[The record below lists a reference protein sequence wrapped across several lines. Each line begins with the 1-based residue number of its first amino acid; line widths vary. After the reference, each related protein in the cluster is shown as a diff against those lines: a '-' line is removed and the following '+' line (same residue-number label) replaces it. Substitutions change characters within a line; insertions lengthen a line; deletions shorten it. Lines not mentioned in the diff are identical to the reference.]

1 MTRAVIVKAKR
12 TVIGK
17 KDGILKSYA
26 PEQLAAFV
34 IRDIVQDLP
43 EQIDEI
49 ILGNAVGPGGNIARL
64 SALESGLPFSVPGVT
79 IDRQCGSGLEAIRLA
94 CHLIQGGSGQ
104 IYIAGGVES
113 TSQSPYDKRARFSPE
128 RIGDPDMGVAAEYV
142 AEKYGITRQMQD
154 EYALL
159 SYKRAIDSL
168 NKDYYSEEL
177 VKITDVP
184 LQDESLNP
192 KLNYERMLNRL
203 SPCFKKNGT
212 VTLGNCCGI
221 NDGAAVVLI
230 MSEEKAKEL
239 GYQPIMRFVDSVV
252 SGVDPNYPAIGP
264 IPAITEILSRY
275 SLTIRDIDLIELNE
289 AFAAKAVTCARELS
303 IPYEKLNVEGGAIAI
318 GHPYGASGAILVTRL
333 FYEVQRYKANYT
345 ISAIGI
351 GGGIG
356 IALLWESVI
365 GEIRCQA
372 P

>member
-17 KDGILKSYA
+17 KGGILRKYP

-43 EQIDEI
+43 EQVDEI
-49 ILGNAVGPGGNIARL
+49 IFGNAVGPGGNIARL
-64 SALESGLPFSVPGVT
+64 SGLESGLSHTVPGMT

-94 CHLIQGGSGQ
+94 CYLIQGGAGQ

-113 TSQSPYDKRARFSPE
+113 TSQSPYAKRARFSPE
-128 RIGDPDMGVAAEYV
+128 QIGDPDMGVSAEHV

-154 EYALL
+154 DYALL
-159 SYKRAIDSL
+159 SYQRSIHSL
-168 NKDYYSEEL
+168 KKDYYSDEL
-177 VKITDVP
+177 VKITDIP

-192 KLNYERMLNRL
+192 KLNYERMLRRL
-203 SPCFKKNGT
+203 SPCFKENGT

-221 NDGAAVVLI
+221 NDGASAVLV

-252 SGVDPNYPAIGP
+252 SGVNPNYPAIGP
-264 IPAITEILSRY
+264 IPAVSQLLSRH
-275 SLTIRDIDLIELNE
+275 SLLIQDIDLFELNE
-289 AFAAKAVTCARELS
+289 AFASKVVACASELS
-303 IPYEKLNVEGGAIAI
+303 IPYEKLNVEGGAIAL

-333 FYEVQRYKANYT
+333 FYEVQRYQANYT

-356 IALLWESVI
+356 IAVLWESMI
-365 GEIRCQA
+365 
-372 P
+372 

>member
-17 KDGILKSYA
+17 KGGILRKYP
-26 PEQLAAFV
+26 PEQLAAFI

-43 EQIDEI
+43 EQVDEVI
-49 ILGNAVGPGGNIARL
+49 FGNAVGPGGNIARL
-64 SALESGLPFSVPGVT
+64 SGLESGLSHTVPGIT

-94 CHLIQGGSGQ
+94 CYLVQGGAGQ

-113 TSQSPYDKRARFSPE
+113 SSQSPYDKRARFSPE
-128 RIGDPDMGVAAEYV
+128 QIGDPDMGIAAEHV

-154 EYALL
+154 DYALL
-159 SYKRAIDSL
+159 SYQRAIHSL
-168 NKDYYSEEL
+168 KKDYYSDEL
-177 VKITDVP
+177 VKIADIP

-192 KLNYERMLNRL
+192 KLNYERMLRRL
-203 SPCFKKNGT
+203 SPCFKENGT

-221 NDGAAVVLI
+221 NDGASAVLV

-252 SGVDPNYPAIGP
+252 SGVNPNYPATGP
-264 IPAITEILSRY
+264 IPAVSQLLSRH
-275 SLTIRDIDLIELNE
+275 SLSIRDIDLFELNE
-289 AFAAKAVTCARELS
+289 AFAAKVVACASELS
-303 IPYEKLNVEGGAIAI
+303 IPYEKINVEGGAIAL

-333 FYEVQRYKANYT
+333 FYEVQRYKTNYT

-356 IALLWESVI
+356 IAVLWESMI
-365 GEIRCQA
+365 
-372 P
+372 